1 MDGPGD
7 QSRAAGMK
15 KVVIILLAS
24 VISLSAT
31 GKGFAQVAQVPEK
44 RMSISLGGGRSIPSG
59 DFADGKTRGS
69 LFLLG
74 VTVRV
79 SETVHLAFNGHDNL
93 FSVKRGQDDRDRLS
107 DEALQRLGPDVDANV
122 SLEGANFGLMFK
134 TATSPAAVYGIG
146 GIGYS
151 RAIDR
156 FFGTARGTKL
166 TEFSSETSFSVLIGG
181 GVHVPMT
188 STVGLAIDVRYIR
201 AFNDRN
207 IQWFPV
213 AASVVFSFW
222 KVEPG

>member
-1 MDGPGD
+1 
-7 QSRAAGMK
+7 MK
-15 KVVIILLAS
+15 KVFIILLAS

-31 GKGFAQVAQVPEK
+31 GKGFAQVAQVAQVPEK
-44 RMSISLGGGRSIPSG
+44 RMSISLGGGRSIPLG

-79 SETVHLAFNGHDNL
+79 SESLHLAFNGHDNL
-93 FSVKRGQDDRDRLS
+93 FSVEPGRHDRGRLT

-122 SLEGANFGLMFK
+122 SLEGGNFGLMYK
-134 TATSPAAVYGIG
+134 TSTSPAAVYGVG

-156 FFGTARGTKL
+156 FFGTVRGTKL
-166 TEFSSETSFSVLIGG
+166 TAFSTETSFSILIGG
-181 GVHVPMT
+181 GVHLPMT
-188 STVGLAIDVRYIR
+188 STVGLALDVRYIR
-201 AFNDRN
+201 AFNDRD
-207 IQWFPV
+207 IQWIPV

-222 KVEPG
+222 KVAPG